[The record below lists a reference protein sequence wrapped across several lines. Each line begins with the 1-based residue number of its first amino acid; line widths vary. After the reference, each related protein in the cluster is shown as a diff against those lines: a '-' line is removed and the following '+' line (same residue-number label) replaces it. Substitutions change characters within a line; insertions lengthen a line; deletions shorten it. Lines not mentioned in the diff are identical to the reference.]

1 MKIKQTFFKLIMPV
15 VKLYWQVFKP
25 ESHGARVL
33 IIHPKETGKVL
44 LVRHS
49 YGNTALWNI
58 PGGGYNPKKE
68 SAETAATR
76 EVFEELGVTVT
87 DLQKLGDYHT
97 SGEGKR
103 DTVTMFS
110 GTLEDIEGIRLN
122 PEISELSWVDT
133 HTIPDRGNDVA
144 RVARRAVE
152 KIL

>member
-1 MKIKQTFFKLIMPV
+1 MKIKQTFFKLIMPA
-15 VKLYWQVFKP
+15 VKLYWHIFKP

-33 IIHPKETGKVL
+33 IIHPTEKGKVL

-68 SAETAATR
+68 TAATAATR
-76 EVFEELGVTVT
+76 EVLEELGVKVI
-87 DLQKLGDYHT
+87 DLQELGEYNT
-97 SGEGKR
+97 SGEGKK
-103 DTVTMFS
+103 DTVIMFS
-110 GTLEDIEGIRLN
+110 CTLEDTGGIRLN
-122 PEISELSWVDT
+122 PEISQLSWVDIQ
-133 HTIPDRGNDVA
+133 TIPDRGNDVA